1 MAERK
6 NSNNIYKNKTIEN
19 IDNIDDD
26 TNESNF
32 NSTSNSGAELDENIN
47 ESYLIENWDELEI
60 PSDLLRGIYAYGFE
74 KPSPIQ
80 RKAIKPIL
88 MKKDLI
94 AQAQSGTGKTGAFT
108 IGTLSLINTGEP
120 TTQAMLLAPTREL
133 ASQIASVMEGIGC
146 MMKGLKVQILVG
158 GTSIDD
164 DISVLKSNTPH
175 IIVGC
180 PGRVFDMIR
189 RNHVNSKH
197 IKIIILD
204 EADEMLSSGF
214 KEQVYNIFQYLNKD
228 IQVGLF
234 SATLPSH
241 IHEITN
247 KFMRDP
253 VQICVKAESLTLEGI
268 SQYYVAVEDDMQ
280 KYDTLKD
287 LFTFISLSQ
296 CIIYCNSVKRV
307 QDLYEAMKEDGFPVC
322 CIHRNMDKEPRKQ
335 AFVDF
340 RTGKY
345 RVLISSNITAR
356 GIDVQQVSV
365 VINFDIPKDVH
376 TYLHRIGRGGRWGR
390 KGSGINFITR
400 RDLVKIKEIEQYY
413 GTQIEELPAS
423 VNAALNK

>member
-214 KEQVYNIFQYLNKD
+214 KEQVYNIFQY
-228 IQVGLF
+228 
-234 SATLPSH
+234 
-241 IHEITN
+241 
-247 KFMRDP
+247 
-253 VQICVKAESLTLEGI
+253 
-268 SQYYVAVEDDMQ
+268 
-280 KYDTLKD
+280 
-287 LFTFISLSQ
+287 
-296 CIIYCNSVKRV
+296 
-307 QDLYEAMKEDGFPVC
+307 
-322 CIHRNMDKEPRKQ
+322 
-335 AFVDF
+335 
-340 RTGKY
+340 TGK
-345 RVLISSNITAR
+345 S
-356 GIDVQQVSV
+356 
-365 VINFDIPKDVH
+365 
-376 TYLHRIGRGGRWGR
+376 
-390 KGSGINFITR
+390 
-400 RDLVKIKEIEQYY
+400 
-413 GTQIEELPAS
+413 
-423 VNAALNK
+423 